1 MRISSFDFD
10 NLVSLLSCSESDQEV
25 QKLVGYAMH
34 QIKRD
39 EHSAILEFKA
49 EGVDVV
55 FKEALWVIP
64 KEKITDPTELHLI
77 AFHLYREGHEGFA
90 GYSGQLPEGVRFD
103 DSETEI
109 VRKMGKPMKVG
120 GGTMSRLLN
129 RRVPRWYWYSIGNA
143 VLHLQFDEKGYLE
156 MATPQVFKTV

>member
-10 NLVSLLSCSESDQEV
+10 NLVNLIGCSENDLKV
-25 QKLVGYAMH
+25 RKLFGHEMH

-39 EHSAILEFKA
+39 EHSAILEFKP

-55 FKEALWVIP
+55 FKEAPWVVP
-64 KEKITDPTELHLI
+64 AERITDPAELYLV
-77 AFHLYREGHEGFA
+77 AFHLYREGYEGFA
-90 GYSGQLPEGVRFD
+90 NYSGQLPKDIKFG
-103 DSETEI
+103 DSEMEI
-109 VRKMGKPMKVG
+109 LRKMGQPVKVG

-143 VLHLQFDEKGYLE
+143 VLHLQFDERGRLE
-156 MATPQVFKTV
+156 MATPQIISV